1 MWRNQNLEEES
12 EDLSSQM
19 FSSGLFMVHD
29 AAGCGHDDVPELTR
43 GQQVVGP
50 LLDVGDS
57 NVKPGRDDA
66 TLVESAGEIDD
77 DFAATVVVDDF
88 ELADVASVF
97 YFDFLLFPQINDKLK
112 HQLP

>member
-1 MWRNQNLEEES
+1 
-12 EDLSSQM
+12 M

-88 ELADVASVF
+88 ELADVAVLHHHSQEMG
-97 YFDFLLFPQINDKLK
+97 DHLRRGAKENLSLSTLLSIVD
-112 HQLP
+112 